1 MKAGVKRLNISRV
14 KNGLIIITTLLC
26 IVFYQSAKAS
36 NLPAQLL
43 TMPITLLSGEVVTLK
58 ELQGVK
64 PLYLK
69 FWATWCVPCQKQMP
83 HFEKI
88 SQKYKNDLTV
98 IAINLGLNDNLADV
112 RKIQD
117 KFGLSMPMAI
127 DNNGDLAQAFR
138 LKGTPYHLLFD
149 QQMNLVHVGHEA
161 DSVLDNKIALISQQ
175 QPVDLLNNL
184 AKTEN
189 APEPNAKFNDGKTHA
204 LFFTATWCDWYL
216 KDSRSVIAKQC
227 IAGQKAVNEFS
238 QAFTNIEW
246 QGVISRLWT
255 GESELSNYVKKYQ
268 IGHPLAIDTT
278 NRLFHRY
285 SVKSLPRLV
294 IIKNGKILLQT
305 SDFSDK
311 KSLKLQLS
319 SLEIQKISN

>member
-1 MKAGVKRLNISRV
+1 M
-14 KNGLIIITTLLC
+14 LC

-36 NLPAQLL
+36 NLPEQLL

-83 HFEKI
+83 HFEQI
-88 SQKYKNDLTV
+88 SQQYKSDLMV
-98 IAINLGLNDNLADV
+98 IAINLGLNDDLAAV
-112 RKIQD
+112 RKTQET
-117 KFGLSMPMAI
+117 FGLSMHMAI

-149 QQMNLVHVGHEA
+149 QQMNLVHVGHKA
-161 DSVLDNKIALISQQ
+161 DSVLDNKIALISRQ
-175 QPVDLLNNL
+175 QPVDLLDSL
-184 AKTEN
+184 AKSEN
-189 APEPNAKFNDGKTHA
+189 SYEPKIKFNDDKIHA

-216 KDSRSVIAKQC
+216 KDSRSAIAKQC
-227 IAGQKAVNEFS
+227 ITGQKTMNEFY
-238 QAFTNIEW
+238 QEFENIEW

-255 GESELSNYVKKYQ
+255 GEAELTNYVKKYQ

-278 NRLFHRY
+278 NRLFHSY
-285 SVKSLPRLV
+285 TIKDLPRLV
-294 IIKNGKILLQT
+294 VIKNGEILLQT

-311 KSLKLQLS
+311 ESLKTQLS
-319 SLEIQKISN
+319 SL